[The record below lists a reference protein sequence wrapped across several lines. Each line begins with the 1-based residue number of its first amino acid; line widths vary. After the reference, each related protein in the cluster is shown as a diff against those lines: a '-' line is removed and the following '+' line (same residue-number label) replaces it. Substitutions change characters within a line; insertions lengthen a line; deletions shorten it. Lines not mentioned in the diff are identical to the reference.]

1 MDKIFLREVLIWEI
15 IRQQRIDIRMLR
27 EQDFTDIAARAVL

>member
-1 MDKIFLREVLIWEI
+1 MGDYKRK
-15 IRQQRIDIRMLR
+15 QRIDIRMLR